1 MLEFSSKSKHE
12 TLQIII
18 SDILGRKIKIVNMPS
33 KNTHVYSW
41 EWDGVNDLGQKVP
54 TGNYIL
60 QLTNGQETK
69 IRKVTMVK

>member
-1 MLEFSSKSKHE
+1 MKRKATDSIERNENKE
-12 TLQIII
+12 QVIVPVI
-18 SDILGRKIKIVNMPS
+18 SRVWNMPS

-41 EWDGVNDLGQKVP
+41 EWDGVNELGQKVP